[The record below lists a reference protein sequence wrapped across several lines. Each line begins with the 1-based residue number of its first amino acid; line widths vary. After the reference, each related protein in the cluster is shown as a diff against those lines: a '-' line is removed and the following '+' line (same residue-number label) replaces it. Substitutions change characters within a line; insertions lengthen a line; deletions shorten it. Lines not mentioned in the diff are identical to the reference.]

1 MCVLFRKEINI
12 SLHKSAA
19 RVFACAHELFV
30 VRSALDLAHGGKES
44 LGEEVAGGIGIGHHI
59 TELVVADT
67 HGDYGLIAAE
77 SRLGV
82 VLNGVV
88 CPVVTRP
95 GAGALPAV
103 FAGIGFIGAEYEN
116 VGNSLDNRK
125 IYVEIALDSRLFR
138 FNATSKASDVL
149 ERLVEKGLHATV
161 SSSGVT
167 GLSKLELNFPKSVI
181 EEERISWKPR
191 HIVIPPAPSIL
202 ESAADSA
209 TKILNQLNKMDFV
222 SVWSNLVGVTANA
235 NLLLEN
241 VNTIVGSQQGNIAE
255 VMDNVRD
262 AASNLRDFSNEI
274 KNSPSLLLRSND
286 PERLNETR

>member
-1 MCVLFRKEINI
+1 MAGDNQANYAKIGFFI
-12 SLHKSAA
+12 
-19 RVFACAHELFV
+19 
-30 VRSALDLAHGGKES
+30 
-44 LGEEVAGGIGIGHHI
+44 VAGIVFIAGVLIWFGGVGAAQHEFIAETHFTNPVSGLDIGSA
-59 TELVVADT
+59 VNF
-67 HGDYGLIAAE
+67 
-77 SRLGV
+77 RGV
-82 VLNGVV
+82 RVGSVK
-88 CPVVTRP
+88 R
-95 GAGALPAV
+95 
-103 FAGIGFIGAEYEN
+103 ISFIGAEYEN